1 MTKSEIEKDLQGKG
15 NFVQIDH
22 LNRFLKEHH
31 LSIDTRK
38 FIFLKLA
45 SLYEGSKLFGEAAK
59 MYENAAG
66 MSLTFAEKIKH
77 YMVETDMYVKLGAF
91 DRIDQAVKKALS
103 EANSKEREDIQVSLK
118 QMFKAQAAALES
130 EMKRNHAVK
139 FYERILDMKLSDQ
152 ERRESKEKLLD
163 LYKKTG
169 KLHEALVLEKS
180 LG

>member
-1 MTKSEIEKDLQGKG
+1 MSE
-15 NFVQIDH
+15 
-22 LNRFLKEHH
+22 
-31 LSIDTRK
+31 
-38 FIFLKLA
+38 LA
-45 SLYEGSKLFGEAAK
+45 IRS
-59 MYENAAG
+59 
-66 MSLTFAEKIKH
+66 
-77 YMVETDMYVKLGAF
+77 
-91 DRIDQAVKKALS
+91 AL
-103 EANSKEREDIQVSLK
+103 NSKEREDIQVSLK